1 MAKDRIERDE
11 LASKLIETASSAEDP
26 LRAMAELLTDF
37 VMEAEVT
44 AKVGAEAHERS
55 AERTTHRN
63 GHRERRWDTRLG
75 TLQLQVPKV
84 REGGYV
90 PSFIEHR
97 KRSEQALISV
107 IQEAVVKGVSTRK
120 IEAVLEELGI
130 AGVSAGQVSQL
141 CAALDEKV
149 RKFREGPLGEIRYV
163 WVDALYE
170 KVRVDDRVESM
181 AVVIATGVN
190 LQGRREV
197 LGFDVIAAESEE
209 GWAEFFKSLKE
220 RGLHGVKLVISDAH
234 TGLKAAVRKV
244 LKVEWQRCKVHFYR
258 NVLVHVPK
266 RSQAEVSE
274 AMKAVFV
281 QRDEKSAKAKAAD
294 LVRQFQTRFAKAMEI
309 FEAGIDDVLSYLHYP
324 QPHRSADQFH
334 QSAGAAESGDPAPHA
349 GGGHLP
355 ARRRVP
361 AADRHAAG
369 GEERRLAHRRQ
380 SVSDLRRRAGRGI
393 RDQGRIDGG
402 ESIRKEAFLECEGSA
417 LALPGFI
424 AFAPEWLR
432 CGAACA
438 ALAIPASESALRSL
452 PSVAVSSAQVTAIL
466 NPTSGVGGEFTLFY

>member
-1 MAKDRIERDE
+1 MAKNRINRDE
-11 LASKLIETASSAEDP
+11 LADKLVERAAEAEDP
-26 LRAMAELLTDF
+26 LRTMAELITGFL
-37 VMEAEVT
+37 MEAEV
-44 AKVGAEAHERS
+44 ANQVGAEAHERT
-55 AERTTHRN
+55 EQRTTHRN
-63 GHRERRWDTRLG
+63 GYRDRRWDTRLG
-75 TLQLQVPKV
+75 TMQLQVPKV

-181 AVVIATGVN
+181 AVVIATGAN

-209 GWAEFFKSLKE
+209 GWAEFFKGLKE

-234 TGLKAAVRKV
+234 TGLKNAVRKV

-266 RSQAEVSE
+266 RSQGEVSE
-274 AMKAVFV
+274 AIKAVFV
-281 QRDEKSAKAKAAD
+281 QRDEKSAKTKAAD
-294 LVRQFQTRFAKAMEI
+294 LVRQFQSRFAKAMEI

-324 QPHRSADQFH
+324 QPHRVRIS
-334 QSAGAAESGDPAPHA
+334 STNPLER
-349 GGGHLP
+349 LNLEI
-355 ARRRVP
+355 RRRTRVVGIFPNP
-361 AADRHAAG
+361 AACL
-369 GEERRLAHRRQ
+369 RLIGMLLVEKNDDWLTDDKAYLTF
-380 SVSDLRRRAGRGI
+380 DDAP
-393 RDQGRIDGG
+393 
-402 ESIRKEAFLECEGSA
+402 LE
-417 LALPGFI
+417 
-424 AFAPEWLR
+424 
-432 CGAACA
+432 
-438 ALAIPASESALRSL
+438 ESAAK
-452 PSVAVSSAQVTAIL
+452 VVSMAASQ
-466 NPTSGVGGEFTLFY
+466 

>member
-1 MAKDRIERDE
+1 MAKDRINRDE
-11 LASKLIETASSAEDP
+11 LADKLVERAAEAEDP
-26 LRAMAELLTDF
+26 LRTMAELITGFL
-37 VMEAEVT
+37 MEAEV
-44 AKVGAEAHERS
+44 ANQVGAEAHERT
-55 AERTTHRN
+55 EQRTTHRN
-63 GHRERRWDTRLG
+63 GYRDRRWDTRLG
-75 TLQLQVPKV
+75 TMQLQVPKV

-181 AVVIATGVN
+181 AVVIATGAN

-209 GWAEFFKSLKE
+209 GWAEFFKGLKE

-234 TGLKAAVRKV
+234 TGLKNAVRKV

-266 RSQAEVSE
+266 RSQGEVSE

-281 QRDEKSAKAKAAD
+281 QRDEKSAKTKAAD
-294 LVRQFQTRFAKAMEI
+294 LVRQFQSRFAKAMEI
-309 FEAGIDDVLSYLHYP
+309 FEAGIEDVLSYLHYP
-324 QPHRSADQFH
+324 QPHRVRIS
-334 QSAGAAESGDPAPHA
+334 STNPLER
-349 GGGHLP
+349 LNLEI
-355 ARRRVP
+355 RRRTRVVGIFPNP
-361 AADRHAAG
+361 AACL
-369 GEERRLAHRRQ
+369 RLIGMLLVEKNDDWLTDDKAYLTF
-380 SVSDLRRRAGRGI
+380 D
-393 RDQGRIDGG
+393 D
-402 ESIRKEAFLECEGSA
+402 
-417 LALPGFI
+417 
-424 AFAPEWLR
+424 APVE
-432 CGAACA
+432 
-438 ALAIPASESALRSL
+438 ESAAK
-452 PSVAVSSAQVTAIL
+452 VVSMAASQ
-466 NPTSGVGGEFTLFY
+466 

>member
-1 MAKDRIERDE
+1 
-11 LASKLIETASSAEDP
+11 
-26 LRAMAELLTDF
+26 
-37 VMEAEVT
+37 
-44 AKVGAEAHERS
+44 
-55 AERTTHRN
+55 
-63 GHRERRWDTRLG
+63 
-75 TLQLQVPKV
+75 LQVPKL

-130 AGVSAGQVSQL
+130 AGVSASQVSQL

-170 KVRVDDRVESM
+170 KVRVDERVESM

-197 LGFDVIAAESEE
+197 LGFDVIPAESEE
-209 GWAEFFKSLKE
+209 GWVQFFKSLKE
-220 RGLHGVKLVISDAH
+220 RGLSGVRLVISDAH

-281 QRDEKSAKAKAAD
+281 QRDEKSAKAKAT
-294 LVRQFQTRFAKAMEI
+294 VRQFQARFAKAMEI
-309 FEAGIDDVLSYLHYP
+309 FEAGIDYVLSYLHYP
-324 QPHRSADQFH
+324 QPQRTRISSTNPLERLNLEIRRHTRVVGIF
-334 QSAGAAESGDPAPHA
+334 PHA
-349 GGGHLP
+349 
-355 ARRRVP
+355 
-361 AADRHAAG
+361 
-369 GEERRLAHRRQ
+369 
-380 SVSDLRRRAGRGI
+380 
-393 RDQGRIDGG
+393 
-402 ESIRKEAFLECEGSA
+402 
-417 LALPGFI
+417 
-424 AFAPEWLR
+424 
-432 CGAACA
+432 AACLRLIGMLLVEKNDDWLTDDKA
-438 ALAIPASESALRSL
+438 YLTFDDAPIEESATKI
-452 PSVAVSSAQVTAIL
+452 VSMAANQ
-466 NPTSGVGGEFTLFY
+466 

>member
-1 MAKDRIERDE
+1 MAKDRINRDE
-11 LASKLIETASSAEDP
+11 LADKLVERAAEAEDP
-26 LRAMAELLTDF
+26 LRTMAELITGFL
-37 VMEAEVT
+37 MEAEV
-44 AKVGAEAHERS
+44 ANQVGAEAHERT
-55 AERTTHRN
+55 EQRTTHRN
-63 GHRERRWDTRLG
+63 GYRDRRWDTRLG
-75 TLQLQVPKV
+75 TMQLQVPKV

-181 AVVIATGVN
+181 AVVIATGAN

-209 GWAEFFKSLKE
+209 GWAEFFKGLKE

-266 RSQAEVSE
+266 RSQGEVSE

-281 QRDEKSAKAKAAD
+281 QRDEKSAKTKAAD
-294 LVRQFQTRFAKAMEI
+294 LVRQFQSRFAKAMEI

-324 QPHRSADQFH
+324 QPHRVRIS
-334 QSAGAAESGDPAPHA
+334 STNPLER
-349 GGGHLP
+349 LNLEI
-355 ARRRVP
+355 RRRTRVVGIFPNP
-361 AADRHAAG
+361 AACL
-369 GEERRLAHRRQ
+369 RLIGMLLVEKNDDWLTDDKAYLTF
-380 SVSDLRRRAGRGI
+380 DDAP
-393 RDQGRIDGG
+393 
-402 ESIRKEAFLECEGSA
+402 LE
-417 LALPGFI
+417 
-424 AFAPEWLR
+424 
-432 CGAACA
+432 
-438 ALAIPASESALRSL
+438 ESAAK
-452 PSVAVSSAQVTAIL
+452 VVSMAASQ
-466 NPTSGVGGEFTLFY
+466 

>member
-1 MAKDRIERDE
+1 MAKDRINRDE
-11 LASKLIETASSAEDP
+11 LADKLVERAAEAEDP
-26 LRAMAELLTDF
+26 LRTMAELITGFL
-37 VMEAEVT
+37 MEAEV
-44 AKVGAEAHERS
+44 AHQVGAEAHERT
-55 AERTTHRN
+55 EQRTTYRN
-63 GHRERRWDTRLG
+63 GYRDRRWDTRLG
-75 TLQLQVPKV
+75 TMQLQVPKV

-149 RKFREGPLGEIRYV
+149 RKFREGPLGEVRYV

-181 AVVIATGVN
+181 AVVIATGAN

-209 GWAEFFKSLKE
+209 GWAEFFKGLKE

-234 TGLKAAVRKV
+234 TGLKNAVRKV

-266 RSQAEVSE
+266 RSQGEVSE

-281 QRDEKSAKAKAAD
+281 QRDEKSAKTKAAD
-294 LVRQFQTRFAKAMEI
+294 LVRQFQSRFAKAMEI
-309 FEAGIDDVLSYLHYP
+309 FEVGIDDVLSYLHYP
-324 QPHRSADQFH
+324 QPHRVRIS
-334 QSAGAAESGDPAPHA
+334 STNPLER
-349 GGGHLP
+349 LNLEI
-355 ARRRVP
+355 RRRTRVVGIFPNP
-361 AADRHAAG
+361 AACLRLIGMLLVEKNDNWLTDDKAYRTFDDAPLEDSAAKV
-369 GEERRLAHRRQ
+369 
-380 SVSDLRRRAGRGI
+380 VSM
-393 RDQGRIDGG
+393 
-402 ESIRKEAFLECEGSA
+402 
-417 LALPGFI
+417 
-424 AFAPEWLR
+424 
-432 CGAACA
+432 AA
-438 ALAIPASESALRSL
+438 S
-452 PSVAVSSAQVTAIL
+452 Q
-466 NPTSGVGGEFTLFY
+466 

>member
-1 MAKDRIERDE
+1 MAKDRINRDE
-11 LASKLIETASSAEDP
+11 LADKLIERAAEAEDP
-26 LRAMAELLTDF
+26 LRTMAELITGFL
-37 VMEAEVT
+37 MEAEV
-44 AKVGAEAHERS
+44 ANQVGAEAHERT
-55 AERTTHRN
+55 EQRTTHRN
-63 GHRERRWDTRLG
+63 GYRDRRWDTRLG
-75 TLQLQVPKV
+75 TMQLQVPKV

-181 AVVIATGVN
+181 AVVIATGAN

-209 GWAEFFKSLKE
+209 GWAEFFKGLKE

-234 TGLKAAVRKV
+234 TGLKNAVRKV

-266 RSQAEVSE
+266 RSQGEVSE

-281 QRDEKSAKAKAAD
+281 QRDEKSAKTKAAD
-294 LVRQFQTRFAKAMEI
+294 LVRQFQSRFAKAMEI

-324 QPHRSADQFH
+324 QPHRVRIS
-334 QSAGAAESGDPAPHA
+334 STNPLER
-349 GGGHLP
+349 LNLEI
-355 ARRRVP
+355 RRRTRVVGIFPNP
-361 AADRHAAG
+361 AACL
-369 GEERRLAHRRQ
+369 RLIGMLLVEKNDDWLTDDKAYLTF
-380 SVSDLRRRAGRGI
+380 D
-393 RDQGRIDGG
+393 D
-402 ESIRKEAFLECEGSA
+402 
-417 LALPGFI
+417 
-424 AFAPEWLR
+424 APVE
-432 CGAACA
+432 
-438 ALAIPASESALRSL
+438 ESAAK
-452 PSVAVSSAQVTAIL
+452 VVSMAASQ
-466 NPTSGVGGEFTLFY
+466 

>member
-1 MAKDRIERDE
+1 MAKDRINRDE
-11 LASKLIETASSAEDP
+11 LADKLVERAAEAEDP
-26 LRAMAELLTDF
+26 LRTMAELITGFL
-37 VMEAEVT
+37 MEAEV
-44 AKVGAEAHERS
+44 ASQVGAEAHERT
-55 AERTTHRN
+55 EQRTTHRN
-63 GHRERRWDTRLG
+63 GYRDRRWDTRLG
-75 TLQLQVPKV
+75 TMQLQVPKV

-120 IEAVLEELGI
+120 IEAVLGELGI

-181 AVVIATGVN
+181 AVVIATGAN

-209 GWAEFFKSLKE
+209 GWAEFFKGLKE

-234 TGLKAAVRKV
+234 TGLKNAVRKV

-266 RSQAEVSE
+266 RSQGEVSE

-281 QRDEKSAKAKAAD
+281 QRDEKSAKTKAAD
-294 LVRQFQTRFAKAMEI
+294 LVRQFQSRFAKAMEI

-324 QPHRSADQFH
+324 QPHRVRIS
-334 QSAGAAESGDPAPHA
+334 STNPLER
-349 GGGHLP
+349 LNLEI
-355 ARRRVP
+355 RRRTRVVGIFPNP
-361 AADRHAAG
+361 AACL
-369 GEERRLAHRRQ
+369 RLIGMLLVEKNDDWLTDDKAYLTF
-380 SVSDLRRRAGRGI
+380 DDAP
-393 RDQGRIDGG
+393 
-402 ESIRKEAFLECEGSA
+402 LE
-417 LALPGFI
+417 
-424 AFAPEWLR
+424 
-432 CGAACA
+432 
-438 ALAIPASESALRSL
+438 ESAAKVVSM
-452 PSVAVSSAQVTAIL
+452 AVSQ
-466 NPTSGVGGEFTLFY
+466 